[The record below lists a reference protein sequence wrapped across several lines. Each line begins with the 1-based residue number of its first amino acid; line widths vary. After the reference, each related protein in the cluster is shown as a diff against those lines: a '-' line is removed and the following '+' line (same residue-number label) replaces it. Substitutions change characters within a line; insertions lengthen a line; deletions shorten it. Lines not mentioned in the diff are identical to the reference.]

1 MKPTFQRVVFP
12 GVDCSERCIERIAE
26 TTDTVILSF
35 SAGKDSIAA
44 WLAIRPYFKRIVPY
58 FLYIVPDLE
67 FVEQSV
73 RYYEDFFET
82 RIYRMPHTSWFRMLK
97 HLTFQPPERIS
108 IIDSFELGEPDYQEI
123 RDLVCQTAKIPE
135 GTFDAKGTRAAD
147 SIMRRTNFKRRGGI
161 NWNKKFFFPVWDWR
175 KDELVHRLR
184 ESGVKMPIDYQL
196 FGQSFDGIDF
206 RFLYPIKQHFPDD
219 YARILEWFPL
229 AELEIKRYEYAQ
241 AKYEE

>member
-97 HLTFQPPERIS
+97 HL
-108 IIDSFELGEPDYQEI
+108 
-123 RDLVCQTAKIPE
+123 KI
-135 GTFDAKGTRAAD
+135 GRAH
-147 SIMRRTNFKRRGGI
+147 
-161 NWNKKFFFPVWDWR
+161 V
-175 KDELVHRLR
+175 
-184 ESGVKMPIDYQL
+184 
-196 FGQSFDGIDF
+196 
-206 RFLYPIKQHFPDD
+206 
-219 YARILEWFPL
+219 
-229 AELEIKRYEYAQ
+229 
-241 AKYEE
+241 